1 MHDVSTPAR
10 GKNVGTLQN
19 RLFVVPENAVLY
31 SAESEVDS
39 PPEEV
44 PRGSLKPNKD
54 ALVKNAL
61 CSLT

>member
-1 MHDVSTPAR
+1 MHDVSTPALGR
-10 GKNVGTLQN
+10 SVRTLQN
-19 RLFVVPENAVLY
+19 RSFVAPENAVLY

-39 PPEEV
+39 PPEEM

-54 ALVKNAL
+54 TFVKNAL

>member
-1 MHDVSTPAR
+1 MHDVSTPALGR
-10 GKNVGTLQN
+10 NISSFAECS
-19 RLFVVPENAVLY
+19 FVAPENAVLY